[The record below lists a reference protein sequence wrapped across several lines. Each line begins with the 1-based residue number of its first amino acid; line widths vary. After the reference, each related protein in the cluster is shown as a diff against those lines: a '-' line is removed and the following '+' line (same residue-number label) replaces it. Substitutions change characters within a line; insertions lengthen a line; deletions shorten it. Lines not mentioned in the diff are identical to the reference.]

1 VEAAV
6 NTRSPSANDLTT
18 VKSDCMRRPRE
29 LSPTKYKP
37 PIKLPKPLKPKPI
50 KQPKPIIEP
59 FIYDSRTP
67 SSKQTRRY
75 LPISRSLSG
84 CSNIISS
91 LLKDLKIMNE
101 HLAKK
106 PRLTVETY
114 KPSNLPV
121 RTHFENENEFVHALA
136 QYQVAE
142 ANVRA
147 FIHEDAD
154 EQASINLIKQIIG
167 TKATLKSDF
176 EFSDYNIIIHGIYVK
191 VKTLHVST
199 TNQYLNNFVSPKAP
213 FYTNHNSSKF
223 THQNLNK
230 STFKFYEP
238 NKRPPYRITA
248 LIPFPSKW
256 DQSWITTNLISSLM
270 PETSKKFTCV
280 SIFFPIDMDDQAI
293 IEISLKTQHMV
304 DWFLTQNP
312 PTNPKP

>member
-1 VEAAV
+1 
-6 NTRSPSANDLTT
+6 
-18 VKSDCMRRPRE
+18 
-29 LSPTKYKP
+29 
-37 PIKLPKPLKPKPI
+37 
-50 KQPKPIIEP
+50 
-59 FIYDSRTP
+59 
-67 SSKQTRRY
+67 
-75 LPISRSLSG
+75 
-84 CSNIISS
+84 
-91 LLKDLKIMNE
+91 
-101 HLAKK
+101 
-106 PRLTVETY
+106 
-114 KPSNLPV
+114 
-121 RTHFENENEFVHALA
+121 
-136 QYQVAE
+136 
-142 ANVRA
+142 
-147 FIHEDAD
+147 
-154 EQASINLIKQIIG
+154 
-167 TKATLKSDF
+167 
-176 EFSDYNIIIHGIYVK
+176 VK

-312 PTNPKP
+312 PKCPRADAPKKYQISATKLDDASFARIQALKNIKATRNQLEPQKKTTKQISRLVIHV